1 MTRILHKRLVLTC
14 FEVAEEVEF
23 GTHKLQAAN
32 MDLQKLGV
40 TDGDEKPE
48 NKSPDNTQSQLKD
61 QPPRPTTRVPI
72 GPVYQPTLVDLDK
85 ARTRCRREMG
95 KILTEVSFG

>member
-1 MTRILHKRLVLTC
+1 M
-14 FEVAEEVEF
+14 AEEVEF
-23 GTHKLQAAN
+23 GTHKLQASN
-32 MDLQKLGV
+32 MDLEKLGV
-40 TDGDEKPE
+40 TDGEEKPE
-48 NKSPDNTQSQLKD
+48 EKSPEKGKSQLKG

-95 KILTEVSFG
+95 KILTEVSIDQN